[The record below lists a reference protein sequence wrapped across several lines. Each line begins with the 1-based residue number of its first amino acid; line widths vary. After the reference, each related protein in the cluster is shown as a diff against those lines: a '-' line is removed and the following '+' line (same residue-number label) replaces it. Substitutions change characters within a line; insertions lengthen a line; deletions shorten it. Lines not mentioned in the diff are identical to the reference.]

1 MKKISV
7 PLHYQIFIGLFLG
20 GIFGFLF
27 PGFSSNIKPIGTIF
41 IRLLLLLAIPLVLTT
56 LIVGT
61 ASLNDIKSLGK
72 LGLKTLSIY
81 IITTIFALTIGIG
94 LANLIQP
101 GKVVINKE
109 IVQQSATLDI
119 TQNIKENTN
128 FDVLTFVTEAIPKN
142 IFESLTNA
150 NMLQIVFFALFFG
163 IALIL
168 IDTEKSKVI
177 TNFLDVISE
186 VLIKMVDLV
195 MKFAP
200 IGVFALLAGTVSDFG
215 ISILYSLMWYIITVL
230 LGLSLHTFL
239 VYGLM
244 IKYFT
249 NFKVK
254 DFFSKIRNA
263 QTIAFSTSSSAAT
276 LPVTM
281 EIAEKELK
289 LPRKITSFVL
299 PLGATINMDGT
310 ALLQGVA
317 AIFIAQFFDIDL
329 NLMQQL
335 TIIFMGVLASI
346 GTAPVPGVGIIMLIG
361 ILQSVGLPLEGI
373 GIILGVDRI
382 LDMSRTITNITGDLT
397 VACVVSKK
405 YIRKI

>member
-329 NLMQQL
+329 NLM
-335 TIIFMGVLASI
+335 GVLASI